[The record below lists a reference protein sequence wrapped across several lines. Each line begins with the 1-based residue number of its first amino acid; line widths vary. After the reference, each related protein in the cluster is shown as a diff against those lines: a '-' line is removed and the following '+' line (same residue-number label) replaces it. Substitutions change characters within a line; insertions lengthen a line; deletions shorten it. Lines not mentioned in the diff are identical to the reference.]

1 MSPRTLSASL
11 RSRLRR
17 FPGRRGSGCRSCIRL
32 GIGAGNEPRAALE
45 GEVVPEPLQRHE
57 DAERRLRTAVQLNPT
72 AVKANYQ
79 LGLLLARLGKKEEA
93 DRQLAHA
100 KTLRQEDEAS
110 SRLQL
115 RLLDQ
120 DR

>member
-1 MSPRTLSASL
+1 MLEQLLARHPDHA
-11 RSRLRR
+11 
-17 FPGRRGSGCRSCIRL
+17 GANEVL
-32 GIGAGNEPRAALE
+32 GMLLITAQR
-45 GEVVPEPLQRHE
+45 PEE
-57 DAERRLRTAVQLNPT
+57 AEKRLRTAVQLNPT
-72 AVKANYQ
+72 SVKANYQ

-115 RLLDQ
+115 RLMDP